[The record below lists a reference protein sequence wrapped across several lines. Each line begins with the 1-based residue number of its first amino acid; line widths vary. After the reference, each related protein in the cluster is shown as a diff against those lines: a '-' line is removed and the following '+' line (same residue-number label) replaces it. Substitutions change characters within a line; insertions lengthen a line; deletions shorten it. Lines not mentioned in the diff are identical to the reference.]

1 MSPSLSQKGR
11 QDGTVPLRKASVC
24 IVNRGWS
31 GICYVYRTRDVGG
44 AEERLSQWAV
54 SLAEL
59 IGAENEAGL
68 LRLSGFG

>member
-1 MSPSLSQKGR
+1 
-11 QDGTVPLRKASVC
+11 V
-24 IVNRGWS
+24 
-31 GICYVYRTRDVGG
+31 VYRTRDVGG